1 VLADEDSR
9 QVVPHILWA
18 SAVFIIAPMVHTHL
32 YLVPEGNVPKSSVLS
47 EAWKHWIEQ
56 HFHVA

>member
-1 VLADEDSR
+1 MLDDEDSR
-9 QVVPHILWA
+9 QVVPRILLA
-18 SAVFIIAPMVHTHL
+18 SPVFLIAPVLHTHL
-32 YLVPEGNVPKSSVLS
+32 YLVPEGNLPKSSVLS